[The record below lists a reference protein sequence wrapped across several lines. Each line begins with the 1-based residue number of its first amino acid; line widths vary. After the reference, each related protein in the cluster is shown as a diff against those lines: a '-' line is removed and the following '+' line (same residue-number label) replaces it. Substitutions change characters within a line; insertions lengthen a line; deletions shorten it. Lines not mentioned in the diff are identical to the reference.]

1 MIFSGRSKL
10 EVVIMNQK
18 PKRHRYPVS
27 IISFTVWSYHRFND
41 SYRDVSERLAYR
53 GITVSYETI
62 RLWCKKF
69 SKSFINVIKKKE
81 RKPTDKWHLDEMNV
95 NLNGDKFVLWRAVD
109 SEGMEL
115 DVLLQKR
122 KNKKSAIRFLSRLLG
137 FYPSP
142 RVIVTDKL
150 PSYVKPI
157 KYMMANSDH
166 RRHKGL
172 NNRAENSH
180 QPTRRKEKCLIKFK
194 SPSHIQLTLSLMGKT
209 RNLFSVNVGRYKN
222 SAHEQRCQFNLSK
235 EIWNEAAQDL
245 CA

>member
-1 MIFSGRSKL
+1 
-10 EVVIMNQK
+10 MNQK
-18 PKRHRYPVS
+18 PKRHRYPAS
-27 IISFTVWSYHRFND
+27 IISFAVWSYHRFND

-53 GITVSYETI
+53 GIIVSYETV
-62 RLWCKKF
+62 RLWSKKF
-69 SKSFINVIKKKE
+69 SNLFINVIKKKE
-81 RKPTDKWHLDEMNV
+81 RKPTDKWHLDEMNLK
-95 NLNGDKFVLWRAVD
+95 LNGERFVLWRAVD
-109 SEGMEL
+109 ADGMEL
-115 DVLLQKR
+115 DVFLQKR

-137 FYPSP
+137 SYPSP

-157 KYMMANSDH
+157 KNMMPKSDH

-172 NNRAENSH
+172 NNRAENAH

-194 SPSHIQLTLSLMGKT
+194 SPSHVQQTLCLMGKT

-222 SAHEQRCQFNLSK
+222 SAHDQRCQFNLSK
-235 EIWNEAAQDL
+235 EIWDEATQAL